1 MPKCVILGGG
11 VVGLTTALHLRT
23 SLPKSIQIELVARDF
38 GANTT
43 SHWAGAYWIAAVN
56 DYLTED
62 KPRAIVTYEHL
73 SKLLAVPESGVRL
86 VPGTVY
92 LKRSQRT
99 TDVWFRDVVQ
109 DFQWLSQEEI
119 PPSLAAASGF
129 RCKTLFANMPVYL
142 DYLRQQ
148 LDQLGVHIAQRHVNR
163 LSDLQRS
170 GEQICV
176 VNCCGLSAQNLVD
189 VHDDTLYPIRG
200 QIELVK
206 HDSDEFVTL
215 REGEHPISIL
225 PRGDGTAVLNGTY
238 DADNY
243 DLNPDAT
250 VSKAIRER
258 CAMLDPRV
266 QHAPNITSHVAL
278 RPARRGGVRLEA
290 EHTDQGMVVH
300 NYGHGGRGLVLSY
313 GCANEVLNTLR
324 AAWNVLN

>member
-1 MPKCVILGGG
+1 MAITG
-11 VVGLTTALHLRT
+11 RDT
-23 SLPKSIQIELVARDF
+23 SEPCSCE
-38 GANTT
+38 
-43 SHWAGAYWIAAVN
+43 
-56 DYLTED
+56 
-62 KPRAIVTYEHL
+62 
-73 SKLLAVPESGVRL
+73 
-86 VPGTVY
+86 
-92 LKRSQRT
+92 
-99 TDVWFRDVVQ
+99 
-109 DFQWLSQEEI
+109 WLSVGHRVACLHNSIAQWMKMSALTSATRTPFPTPI
-119 PPSLAAASGF
+119 DVPCTC